1 MLGMK
6 KFSPASYPDVI
17 DTQVMPNDMKI
28 LSLVPS
34 VADLRIKIFGSE
46 SCSFLSF
53 FLANSD
59 PHPFLT
65 IILKKFTIRVFIS

>member
-1 MLGMK
+1 MLDAGNEK
-6 KFSPASYPDVI
+6 VLACVLPGCHRHSSYA
-17 DTQVMPNDMKI
+17 NDMKI

-59 PHPFLT
+59 PHPF
-65 IILKKFTIRVFIS
+65 